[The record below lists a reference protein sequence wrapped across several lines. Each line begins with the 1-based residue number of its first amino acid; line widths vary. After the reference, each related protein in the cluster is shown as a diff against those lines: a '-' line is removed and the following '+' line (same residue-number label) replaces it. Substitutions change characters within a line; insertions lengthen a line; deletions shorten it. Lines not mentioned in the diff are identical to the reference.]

1 MGILRAGWHPYHP
14 EQCASLTESGG
25 GEAEAQGWAR
35 GLPLAFS
42 LVQRPLVP
50 PSHWML
56 PITHELGSRHVAQA
70 TRELPTRRAQ
80 TLCH

>member
-1 MGILRAGWHPYHP
+1 MGILCAGWHPYHP
-14 EQCASLTESGG
+14 KRCASLTELGG
-25 GEAEAQGWAR
+25 GEAEAQGQAR

-56 PITHELGSRHVAQA
+56 PITREFGSRHVAQA